1 MENSKKIFFVQKV
14 NESEYETESIW
25 CQMQGENYV
34 IDNIPFIARNISLG
48 DVIKAEYDSEDK
60 QYYFE
65 DIVSI
70 SGNTT
75 IRIQFYDVS
84 KIENVRNWLKNN
96 ECDTEVLISRNLV
109 AVNVPKKTKYL
120 SIKEYL
126 DNGENMGFWTYQE
139 SALEHE
145 Y

>member
-14 NESEYETESIW
+14 NEGEYETESIW
-25 CQMQGENYV
+25 CQKQGENFV
-34 IDNIPFIARNISLG
+34 IDNIPFIAKNISLG
-48 DVIKAEYDSEDK
+48 DVIKAEYDTDDE

-65 DIVSI
+65 DIVST

-75 IRIQFYDVS
+75 IRIQFYDEV
-84 KIENVRNWLKNN
+84 KIEDVRTWLTDNGC
-96 ECDTEVLISRNLV
+96 ESEVLLTRNLV
-109 AVNVPKKTKYL
+109 AVNVPQKIKYL